1 MNILLTSPFTPV
13 SSNIHSHRAAQAAIY
28 AEQLSSLGNVHLD
41 RTGNIHQD
49 TVRIDATG
57 NIHSDPQQFDRV
69 YVYHGNDWFG
79 SLNLFGGMKNYSN
92 IDKLILY
99 SNLKAPVYSLWIDHP
114 KYSEMLKPRLDGD
127 IHPFWHLVDWENLK
141 KIEDTAITVKEIEV
155 VNRVVAG
162 DSHAICMYRPGWFVN
177 SVPFKTLH
185 GALKEGLSS
194 FINPEHEIAEFYFG
208 NIDVRHHLCRQP
220 NPEQAT
226 RDLANRYYEQLSQ
239 LDLAKVS
246 AYELLPIEH
255 ESRVL
260 PKTGYYKGTP
270 FYGSWDQ
277 RNTARLVFKDEM
289 RKLCAQG
296 SVNLIEWVDPLLN
309 DRGELDFECMEKPKS
324 VHLSRNSYPH
334 WQGRKWSGLSENK
347 PATLEDFFA

>member
-1 MNILLTSPFTPV
+1 MKTLITSPFTPV

-28 AEQLSSLGNVHLD
+28 AEQISVENGGLVHLD
-41 RTGNIHQD
+41 RTGNIHD
-49 TVRIDATG
+49 DI
-57 NIHSDPQQFDRV
+57 NSFDSI

-79 SLNLFGGMKNYSN
+79 SLNLFGGMKNYGN
-92 IDKLILY
+92 IDNLIRF
-99 SNLKAPVYSLWIDHP
+99 SKIDKTKKVYSLWIDHP
-114 KYSEMLKPRLDGD
+114 KYSEMLEPRLNGE
-127 IHPFWHLVDWENLK
+127 IHPDWHKVDWENLK
-141 KIEDTAITVKEIEV
+141 YIENNAITVREIEI
-155 VNRVVAG
+155 VNRAVAG

-185 GALKEGLSS
+185 GALREGLQT
-194 FINPEHEIAEFYFG
+194 FIQPHHEIAEFYFG

-220 NPEQAT
+220 DPEAAT
-226 RDLANRYYEQLSQ
+226 RDLANRYYTQLSQ
-239 LDLAKVS
+239 LDLAKVY

-270 FYGSWDQ
+270 FYGSWED
-277 RNTARLVFKDEM
+277 RNKCRLIFKDEM
-289 RKLCAQG
+289 RKLCARG
-296 SVNLIEWVDPLLN
+296 SVNFIEWVDPLLN

-347 PATLEDFFA
+347 PATLEDFFT

>member
-1 MNILLTSPFTPV
+1 MKTLITSPFTPV

-28 AEQLSSLGNVHLD
+28 AEQISVENGGLVHLD
-41 RTGNIHQD
+41 RTGDIHHD
-49 TVRIDATG
+49 I
-57 NIHSDPQQFDRV
+57 NSFDSI

-79 SLNLFGGMKNYSN
+79 SLNLFGGMKNYGN
-92 IDKLILY
+92 IDNLIRF
-99 SNLKAPVYSLWIDHP
+99 SKIEKTKKVYSLWIDHP
-114 KYSEMLKPRLDGD
+114 KYSEMLEPRLNGE
-127 IHPFWHLVDWENLK
+127 IHPDWHKVDWENLK
-141 KIEDTAITVKEIEV
+141 YIENNAITVREIET
-155 VNRVVAG
+155 VNSAVAG

-185 GALKEGLSS
+185 GALKEGLQT
-194 FINPEHEIAEFYFG
+194 FIQPHHEIAEFYFG

-220 NPEQAT
+220 DPEMAT
-226 RDLANRYYEQLSQ
+226 RDLANRYYTQLSQ
-239 LDLAKVS
+239 LDLAKVY

-270 FYGSWDQ
+270 FYGSWED
-277 RNTARLVFKDEM
+277 RNRCRLIFKDEM

-296 SVNLIEWVDPLLN
+296 SVNFIEWVDPLLN

-347 PATLEDFFA
+347 PATLEDFFT

>member
-1 MNILLTSPFTPV
+1 MKTLITSPFTPV

-28 AEQLSSLGNVHLD
+28 AEQISVENGGGVHLD
-41 RTGNIHQD
+41 RTGDIHHD
-49 TVRIDATG
+49 I
-57 NIHSDPQQFDRV
+57 NSFDSI

-79 SLNLFGGMKNYSN
+79 SLNLFGGMKNYGN
-92 IDKLILY
+92 IDNLIRF
-99 SNLKAPVYSLWIDHP
+99 SKIEKTKKVYSLWIDHP
-114 KYSEMLKPRLDGD
+114 KYSEMLSPRLKDD
-127 IHPFWHLVDWENLK
+127 IHPDWHKVDWENLK
-141 KIEDTAITVKEIEV
+141 YIEDNAITVRQIEV

-194 FINPEHEIAEFYFG
+194 FIDPEHEIAEFYFG

-220 NPEQAT
+220 DPEQAA

>member
-1 MNILLTSPFTPV
+1 
-13 SSNIHSHRAAQAAIY
+13 
-28 AEQLSSLGNVHLD
+28 
-41 RTGNIHQD
+41 
-49 TVRIDATG
+49 
-57 NIHSDPQQFDRV
+57 
-69 YVYHGNDWFG
+69 
-79 SLNLFGGMKNYSN
+79 
-92 IDKLILY
+92 
-99 SNLKAPVYSLWIDHP
+99 
-114 KYSEMLKPRLDGD
+114 MLAPRLKDD
-127 IHPFWHLVDWENLK
+127 IHPDWHKVDWENLK
-141 KIEDTAITVKEIEV
+141 YIEDTAITIRQIEV

-194 FINPEHEIAEFYFG
+194 FIEPEHEIAEFYFG

-239 LDLAKVS
+239 LDLAKVY

-277 RNTARLVFKDEM
+277 RNATRLAFKDEM

-296 SVNLIEWVDPLLN
+296 SVNFIEWVDPLLN
-309 DRGELDFECMEKPKS
+309 NRGELDFECMEKPKS

>member
-1 MNILLTSPFTPV
+1 MKTLITSPFTPV

-28 AEQLSSLGNVHLD
+28 AEQISVENGGLVHLD
-41 RTGNIHQD
+41 RTGDIHHD
-49 TVRIDATG
+49 I
-57 NIHSDPQQFDRV
+57 NSFDSI

-79 SLNLFGGMKNYSN
+79 SLNLFGGMKNYGN
-92 IDKLILY
+92 IDNLIRF
-99 SNLKAPVYSLWIDHP
+99 SKIDKTKKVYSLWIDHP
-114 KYSEMLKPRLDGD
+114 KYSEMLEPRLNGE
-127 IHPFWHLVDWENLK
+127 IHPDWHKVDWENLK
-141 KIEDTAITVKEIEV
+141 YIENNAITVREIET
-155 VNRVVAG
+155 VNRAVAG

-185 GALKEGLSS
+185 GALKEGLQT
-194 FINPEHEIAEFYFG
+194 FIEPHHEIAEFYFG

-220 NPEQAT
+220 DPEQAT
-226 RDLANRYYEQLSQ
+226 RDLAKRYYEQLSQ
-239 LDLAKVS
+239 LDLAKVY
-246 AYELLPIEH
+246 AYELLPIEN

-270 FYGSWDQ
+270 FYGSWED
-277 RNTARLVFKDEM
+277 RNKCRLIFKDEM
-289 RKLCAQG
+289 RKLCAKG
-296 SVNLIEWVDPLLN
+296 SVNFIEWVDPLLN

-347 PATLEDFFA
+347 PATLEDFFT

>member
-1 MNILLTSPFTPV
+1 MKTLITSPFTPV

-28 AEQLSSLGNVHLD
+28 AEQISVENGGLVHLD
-41 RTGNIHQD
+41 RTGDIHHD
-49 TVRIDATG
+49 I
-57 NIHSDPQQFDRV
+57 NSFDSI

-79 SLNLFGGMKNYSN
+79 SLNLFGGMKNYGN
-92 IDKLILY
+92 IDNLIRF
-99 SNLKAPVYSLWIDHP
+99 SKIDKTKKVYSLWIDHP
-114 KYSEMLKPRLDGD
+114 KYSEMLEPRLNGE
-127 IHPFWHLVDWENLK
+127 IHPDWHKVDWENLK
-141 KIEDTAITVKEIEV
+141 YIENNAITVREIET
-155 VNRVVAG
+155 VNRAVAG

-185 GALKEGLSS
+185 GALKEGLQT
-194 FINPEHEIAEFYFG
+194 FIQSHHEIAEFYFG
-208 NIDVRHHLCRQP
+208 NIDVRHHLCRHP
-220 NPEQAT
+220 DPEAAT
-226 RDLANRYYEQLSQ
+226 RDLANRYYTQLSQ
-239 LDLAKVS
+239 LDLAKVY
-246 AYELLPIEH
+246 AYELLPIEN

-270 FYGSWDQ
+270 FYGSWED
-277 RNTARLVFKDEM
+277 RNKCRLIFKDEM

-296 SVNLIEWVDPLLN
+296 SVNFIEWVDPLLN

-347 PATLEDFFA
+347 PATLEDFFT